1 MKPPLS
7 IEEIA
12 YRLQA
17 KGYRC
22 TIDLKR
28 YFPLIVYAPKCPIR
42 LAGFLFERGEWR
54 YRLNFDDWLKA
65 ANVRKK
71 WIEQDFSEAVEA
83 RPPAQEQST
92 QNTDGRPVR

>member
-1 MKPPLS
+1 MEKPLS

-22 TIDLKR
+22 TIDPKR

-42 LAGFLFERGEWR
+42 LAGFLFERGGWR

-71 WIEQDFSEAVEA
+71 WIEQDFSEAVA
-83 RPPAQEQST
+83 VSPVQESSKKST
-92 QNTDGRPVR
+92 RDKSSC